1 MNNKIKYFG
10 CTALLIVFAA
20 CSNLLEE
27 APVSQLETQYLFTTA
42 DNAKAAIAG
51 VYSSLQLPGVYGR
64 CQGLLSTD
72 ETFAGSKVPLGGIN
86 TYNFTA
92 DNIEVVLPMWRDHYA
107 GINRANL
114 SISNIPKIADAVMA
128 VNERNTLVAEA
139 KFIRALLYF
148 NLIRYYGAVPYKNTE
163 TVSLNNLDIPRT
175 PVAVI
180 NDSIIEDLKY
190 GVKNL
195 KPKAPGLAGR
205 ATIDA
210 ARTLLA
216 SVYLTRGSM
225 AKRDGTGDGR
235 VDFEWAAQYAKDV
248 MDSGRYS
255 LCDYFPDAFIVD
267 NKNNN
272 EIIFDVQFKSPGF
285 GEGNSIGINMG
296 IPSDASGITNL
307 LAGGAQASIR
317 ANAYHPYYYAA
328 ADSVRLQWT
337 DARIRIESSTGR
349 FQRLIA
355 SNTKEPV
362 SAAKFR
368 HYPVRDP
375 NFFLMIDG
383 DYNVNW
389 PVFRYAEVLL
399 IYAEALNE
407 TNVLTQTVIDESLN
421 KLRRRARNVN
431 AGGVHADVLPR
442 SLTLNKS
449 IGLADLTVSTQAA
462 FRDYIFEERSRELS
476 QEGKR
481 WFDLVR
487 WGKLKSTLSGLIAK
501 MILKSNETLPK
512 WYWPFDTPSVSDELH
527 KIEAM
532 SEPIPLRKN
541 GSVNPNA
548 FKNYWNGN
556 SGQTVEWNSIIA
568 NLDEKKHNLFP
579 IPNSEILANPL
590 IGANNPEY

>member
-1 MNNKIKYFG
+1 MKNKIKYFG
-10 CTALLIVFAA
+10 CTTLLIVFAA

-114 SISNIPKIADAVMA
+114 AISNIPKIASNIMA
-128 VNERNTLVAEA
+128 VDERNTLVAEA

-148 NLIRYYGAVPYKNTE
+148 NLIRYYGDVPYKDSE
-163 TVSLNNLDIPRT
+163 TASLNNLDIPRT

-180 NDSIIEDLKY
+180 YNNIIKDLKY
-190 GVKNL
+190 GVDSL
-195 KPKAPGLAGR
+195 KVKAPGLAGR

-225 AKRDGTGDGR
+225 AKRDPTLVV
-235 VDFEWAAQYAKDV
+235 VDDFKDAAQYAKDV
-248 MDSGRYS
+248 MGSGRYS

-307 LAGGAQASIR
+307 LAGGAQGSIR

-355 SNTKEPV
+355 SNKEPV

-407 TNVLTQTVIDESLN
+407 INNIPPTEAIEALN
-421 KLRRRARNVN
+421 QLRRRARNVN
-431 AGGVHADVLPR
+431 TGGVHADVFPR
-442 SLTLNKS
+442 SLILNKS

-501 MILKSNETLPK
+501 MNTQSTVIK
-512 WYWPFDTPSVSDELH
+512 WYWPFETPSGSDNAN
-527 KIEAM
+527 KIEKK
-532 SEPIPLRKN
+532 SENPPLRKN
-541 GSVNPNA
+541 GSVNTNA
-548 FKNYWNGN
+548 FTNYWTGS

-590 IGANNPEY
+590 IGANNSGY

>member
-1 MNNKIKYFG
+1 MKNKIKYFG
-10 CTALLIVFAA
+10 CTTLLIVFAA
-20 CSNLLEE
+20 CSDLLEE

-51 VYSSLQLPGVYGR
+51 VYSSLQLKGVYGG

-114 SISNIPKIADAVMA
+114 AISNIPKIASNIMA
-128 VNERNTLVAEA
+128 VDERNTLVAEA

-148 NLIRYYGAVPYKNTE
+148 NLIRYYGDVPYKDSE
-163 TVSLNNLDIPRT
+163 TASLNNLDIPRT

-180 NDSIIEDLKY
+180 YNNIIKDLKY
-190 GVKNL
+190 GVDSL
-195 KPKAPGLAGR
+195 KVKAPGLAGR

-225 AKRDGTGDGR
+225 AKRDPTLVVVDDFKDAAKYAGDVIG
-235 VDFEWAAQYAKDV
+235 D
-248 MDSGRYS
+248 GRYS
-255 LCDYFPDAFIVD
+255 LCDYFPDAFIVE

-307 LAGGAQASIR
+307 LAGGAQGSIR

-355 SNTKEPV
+355 SNKEPV

-407 TNVLTQTVIDESLN
+407 INNIPPTEAIEALN

-431 AGGVHADVLPR
+431 TGGVHADVFPR
-442 SLTLNKS
+442 SLILNKS

-501 MILKSNETLPK
+501 MNTQSTVIK
-512 WYWPFDTPSVSDELH
+512 WYWPFETPSGSDNPN
-527 KIEAM
+527 KIEKKT
-532 SEPIPLRKN
+532 EGLPLRKN
-541 GSVNPNA
+541 GTVNTNA
-548 FKNYWNGN
+548 FTNYWTGS
-556 SGQTVEWNSIIA
+556 SGQTVEWNAIIA

-590 IGANNPEY
+590 IGANNSGY